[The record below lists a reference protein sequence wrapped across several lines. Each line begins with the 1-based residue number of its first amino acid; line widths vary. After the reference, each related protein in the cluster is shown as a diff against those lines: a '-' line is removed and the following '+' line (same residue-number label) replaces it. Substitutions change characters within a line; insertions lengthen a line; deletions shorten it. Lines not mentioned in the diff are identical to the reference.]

1 LAPAILGSNFSL
13 GCLAGEEI
21 ADVLEME
28 VSSNSPGAFG
38 RLPRGE
44 SSADARGGVSCW
56 LKRQRTSE

>member
-38 RLPRGE
+38 RLPRGKAVLTPE
-44 SSADARGGVSCW
+44 AASPAG
-56 LKRQRTSE
+56 